1 MDSIPMQKPQGLSYA
16 EIRNTIIG
24 TIPPEIGIT
33 RIEFEG
39 PRLAIYTK
47 RPEMLMEQGHIVAEI
62 AGSIKKRI
70 VVRSDPS
77 VRTTE
82 IEAERIIKE
91 TLPEEAGLAQAY
103 FDPTL
108 GEVGLEVMKPGVAI
122 GRGGSNLLEIVKRT
136 RWSPNVVRSPPIPSM
151 TIKQIQGYLYSKSK
165 ERERF
170 LREAGES
177 IFRSMYS
184 PSGDVRV
191 TFLGGVR
198 HVGRSAIL
206 VRTRESS
213 ILLDCGINP
222 GTNNP
227 IGAYPRLDADEFDIG
242 RLDAVVITH
251 AHLDHCGFLPYLYKY
266 GYDGPIYCS
275 QPTASLMVL
284 LQGDYLDVM
293 SKEGRVAP
301 YGADDIREVILHTI
315 PLGYGEVTDVSPDVR
330 LTLHNA
336 GHILGSS
343 VVHLHIGRGLHN
355 VVYTGDF
362 KFGLT
367 QLLQPAVHQFPRAE
381 TLIMESTY
389 GGQGDTSPSRME
401 TEAEFVGMASSILS
415 KGKVLLPVPA
425 VGRAQEIMMVIN
437 KYMEEGDL
445 PEVPVYIE
453 GMISE
458 ATGIHTAYPDYLSND
473 IRDQIL
479 REGRNPFESD
489 YFTVVK
495 QSDSRDEIAE
505 GGPCII
511 IATAG
516 MMEGGPVIEYFK
528 RLAPWE
534 ENGLIFV
541 SYQVTGTLGQRLQS
555 GLKSVQTFN
564 RDGKMEVINV
574 AMGIQNIE
582 GFSGHS
588 DRRQLLNYVRRMRPT
603 PRIVFMVHGEESK
616 CENMARAVSRIRG
629 VRAYASDLLETFRLA

>member
-1 MDSIPMQKPQGLSYA
+1 MQKPQGLSSA
-16 EIRNTIIG
+16 EIRNSILQN
-24 TIPPEIGIT
+24 IPPEIGIT

-47 RPEMLMEQGHIVAEI
+47 RPEMLMEQGHIMAEI

-70 VVRSDPS
+70 VIRSDPS

-82 IEAERIIKE
+82 AEAERIIKE
-91 TLPEEAGLAQAY
+91 ILPEEAGIVQTY

-108 GEVGLEVMKPGVAI
+108 GEVVLEVVKPGVAI
-122 GRGGSNLLEIVKRT
+122 GKGGSNLIEIVKRT
-136 RWSPNVVRSPPIPSM
+136 RWSPNIVRSPPIPSL
-151 TIKQIQGYLYSKSK
+151 TIKQIQGYLYSKSR
-165 ERERF
+165 ERDRF
-170 LREAGES
+170 LRETGEA
-177 IFRSMYS
+177 IFRPMYQN
-184 PSGDVRV
+184 SGDVRV
-191 TFLGGVR
+191 TMLGACR
-198 HVGRSAIL
+198 QVGRSSLL

-213 ILLDCGINP
+213 ILMDCGINP
-222 GTNNP
+222 GTNLP
-227 IGAYPRLDADEFDIG
+227 IEAYPRFDVEEFDVK

-251 AHLDHCGFLPYLYKY
+251 AHLDHCGFLPYLFKY
-266 GYDGPIYCS
+266 GYDGPVYCS

-301 YGADDIREVILHTI
+301 YGADDIREAIIHTI

-343 VVHLHIGRGLHN
+343 LAHLHIGKGLHN
-355 VVYTGDF
+355 IVYTGDL
-362 KFGLT
+362 KFGPT
-367 QLLQPAVHQFPRAE
+367 QLLQPASFQFPRVE

-389 GGQGDTSPSRME
+389 GAPEDVSSTRME
-401 TEAEFVGMASSILS
+401 TEAEFVKVAGSIL
-415 KGKVLLPVPA
+415 KQGKVLIPVPA

-437 KYMEEGDL
+437 KYMESGDL
-445 PEVPVYIE
+445 QEVPVYIE

-458 ATGIHTAYPDYLSND
+458 VTGVHTAYPTYLSND

-479 REGRNPFESD
+479 YEGKNPFESD
-489 YFTVVK
+489 YFTIVK
-495 QSDSRDEIAE
+495 QADSRDEITE

-541 SYQVTGTLGQRLQS
+541 SYQVAGTLGQRLQS
-555 GLKSVQTFN
+555 GLRSVQTFSGN
-564 RDGKMEVINV
+564 GKMEVINV
-574 AMGIQNIE
+574 KMGMYTVE

-588 DRRQLLNYVRRMRPT
+588 DRRQLVNYVRKMRPT
-603 PRIVFMVHGEESK
+603 PKRVFFIHGEESK
-616 CENMARAVSRIRG
+616 CENMARTFSRFQG
-629 VRAYASDLLETFRLA
+629 VQAYAPNLLETFKLA

>member
-1 MDSIPMQKPQGLSYA
+1 MQKSQGLSYL
-16 EIRNTIIG
+16 EIRTSILQN
-24 TIPPEIGIT
+24 IPPEIGIT

-39 PRLAIYTK
+39 PYLAIYTK
-47 RPEMLMEQGHIVAEI
+47 HPDMLLEQSQIIADI

-82 IEAERIIKE
+82 NEAERVIKE
-91 TLPEEAGLAQAY
+91 VLPGEAGLVQTY

-108 GEVGLEVMKPGVAI
+108 GEIGLEVEKPGVAI
-122 GRGGSNLLEIVKRT
+122 GKGGSNLLDIVRKT
-136 RWSPNVVRSPPIPSM
+136 RWSPKVVRSPPIPSV
-151 TIKQIQGYLYSKSK
+151 TIKQIRGYLYSKSK

-170 LREAGES
+170 LRETGES
-177 IFRSMYS
+177 IFRTMYT
-184 PSGDVRV
+184 PPGDVRV
-191 TFLGGVR
+191 TFLGSSR
-198 HVGRSAIL
+198 QVGRSAIL
-206 VRTRESS
+206 MRTRESS

-222 GTNNP
+222 GTNSP
-227 IGAYPRLDADEFDIG
+227 IGAYPRLDVGEFDLR

-251 AHLDHCGFLPYLYKY
+251 AHLDHCGFLPYLFKY
-266 GYDGPIYCS
+266 GYDGPVYCS

-293 SKEGRVAP
+293 KKEGRVAP
-301 YGADDIREVILHTI
+301 YGAEDVREVIIHTI
-315 PLGYGEVTDVSPDVR
+315 PLEYRDVTDVSPDIR

-343 VVHLHIGRGLHN
+343 VIHLHIGRGLHN
-355 VVYTGDF
+355 IVYTGDF
-362 KFGLT
+362 KFGPT
-367 QLLQPAVHQFPRAE
+367 QLLQPAIAQFPRVE

-389 GGQGDTSPSRME
+389 GGQNDVTPPRME
-401 TEAEFVGMASSILS
+401 TEGEFVEAANRIL
-415 KGKVLLPVPA
+415 KRGKVLIPVPA

-437 KYMEEGDL
+437 KYMESGDL
-445 PEVPVYIE
+445 LEVPVYIE

-458 ATGIHTAYPDYLSND
+458 ATGIHTAYPGHLSHE

-479 REGRNPFESD
+479 QEGRNPFESD

-495 QSDSRDEIAE
+495 QPASREEIVE
-505 GGPCII
+505 GSSCII

-516 MMEGGPVIEYFK
+516 MMEGGPVLEYFK

-534 ENGLIFV
+534 ENGLLFV

-564 RDGKMEVINV
+564 SSGRMEVINV
-574 AMGIQNIE
+574 AMSMHTIE

-588 DRRQLLNYVRRMRPT
+588 DRRQLLNYVRKIRPT
-603 PRIVFMVHGEESK
+603 PKKVYLVHGEESK
-616 CENMARAVSRIRG
+616 CENMARTISRFRG
-629 VRAYASDLLETFRLA
+629 VQAYAPQLLETLNLV

>member
-1 MDSIPMQKPQGLSYA
+1 MQKSQGLSYS
-16 EIRNTIIG
+16 EIRTSILQN
-24 TIPPEIGIT
+24 IPPEIGIT

-39 PRLAIYTK
+39 PYLAIYTK
-47 RPEMLMEQGHIVAEI
+47 HPDMLLERSQIIADI

-82 IEAERIIKE
+82 NVAERVIKE
-91 TLPEEAGLAQAY
+91 ALPGEAGLVQTY

-108 GEVGLEVMKPGVAI
+108 GEIGLEVEKPGVAI
-122 GRGGSNLLEIVKRT
+122 GKGGSNLLEIVRRT
-136 RWSPNVVRSPPIPSM
+136 KWSPKVVRSPPIPSV
-151 TIKQIQGYLYSKSK
+151 TIKQIRGYLYSKSK

-170 LREAGES
+170 LRETGES
-177 IFRSMYS
+177 IFRTMYT
-184 PSGDVRV
+184 PPGDVRV
-191 TFLGGVR
+191 TFLGSSR
-198 HVGRSAIL
+198 QVGRSAIL

-222 GTNNP
+222 GTNSP
-227 IGAYPRLDADEFDIG
+227 IGAYPRLDVGEFDLR

-251 AHLDHCGFLPYLYKY
+251 AHLDHCGFLPYLFKY
-266 GYDGPIYCS
+266 GYDGPVYCS

-293 SKEGRVAP
+293 KKEGRVAP
-301 YGADDIREVILHTI
+301 YGAEDVREVIVHTI
-315 PLGYGEVTDVSPDVR
+315 PLEYRDVTDVSPDIR

-343 VVHLHIGRGLHN
+343 VAHLHIGRGLHN
-355 VVYTGDF
+355 IVYTGDF
-362 KFGLT
+362 KFGPT
-367 QLLQPAVHQFPRAE
+367 QLLQPAIAQFPRVE

-389 GGQGDTSPSRME
+389 GGQNDLTTPRVE
-401 TEAEFVGMASSILS
+401 TEGEFVEAANRIL
-415 KGKVLLPVPA
+415 KGGKVLIPVPA

-437 KYMEEGDL
+437 KYMESGDL
-445 PEVPVYIE
+445 LEVPVYIE

-458 ATGIHTAYPDYLSND
+458 ATGIHTAHPGHLSHE
-473 IRDQIL
+473 IMDQIL
-479 REGRNPFESD
+479 QEGRNPFESD

-495 QSDSRDEIAE
+495 QPGSRDEIVE
-505 GGPCII
+505 GSPSII

-516 MMEGGPVIEYFK
+516 MMEGGPVLEYFK

-541 SYQVTGTLGQRLQS
+541 SYQVAGTLGQRLQS

-564 RDGKMEVINV
+564 SSGRMEVINV
-574 AMGIQNIE
+574 SMGMYTVE

-588 DRRQLLNYVRRMRPT
+588 DRRQLLNYVRKMRPT
-603 PRIVFMVHGEESK
+603 PKRVFLVHGEESK
-616 CENMARAVSRIRG
+616 CENMARTISRFRG
-629 VRAYASDLLETFRLA
+629 VQAYAPKLLETFTLS